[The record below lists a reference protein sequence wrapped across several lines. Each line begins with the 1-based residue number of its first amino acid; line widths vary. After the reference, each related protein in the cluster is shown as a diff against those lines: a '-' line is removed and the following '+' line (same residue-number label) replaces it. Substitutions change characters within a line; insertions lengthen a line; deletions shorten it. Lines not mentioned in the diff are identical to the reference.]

1 MNIVETLTSGIQFEV
16 KISQLFKRILAAQKE
31 QPEGEAIWK
40 EIFAQKEKAIR
51 ILKQALHGV
60 EGQSPNA
67 SRIKLLP
74 AREMEEGL
82 AWIFK
87 SEKELTAAGLV
98 PAALVKLIP
107 QIAAFELKL
116 IYAPL
121 LKIYNL
127 QFVKGDPQL
136 ISLLTRHFQS
146 LNSYLK
152 KHHAPSLNALA
163 KDYPFLVKKENE
175 NRGFSEND
183 LYQDLTTR
191 KKSVTLR
198 LKDGTFFSGKI
209 NSFDHFSL
217 QCLPLEG
224 SDDPMTT
231 LFLKESILS
240 LQIHD

>member
-1 MNIVETLTSGIQFEV
+1 MNIVETVTVGIQFEV
-16 KISQLFKRILAAQKE
+16 KASQLFKRVLAAQKE
-31 QPEGEAIWK
+31 QPEGEALWK
-40 EIFAQKEKAIR
+40 EILAQKEKEIR

-60 EGQSPNA
+60 EGQGPNA
-67 SRIKLLP
+67 FRTKLVP

-82 AWIFK
+82 AWILK
-87 SEKELTAAGLV
+87 TEKELTPADFV
-98 PAALVKLIP
+98 PATLVKLIP
-107 QIAAFELKL
+107 RIASFELKL

-121 LKIYNL
+121 LKVYDL
-127 QFVKGDPQL
+127 QFIKRDPQL
-136 ISLLTRHFQS
+136 TSLLNRHFQS
-146 LNSYLK
+146 LNSFLR
-152 KHHAPSLNALA
+152 KHRAPSLNALA
-163 KDYPFLVKKENE
+163 NDYPFLAKIADEK
-175 NRGFSEND
+175 RGFSEND

-224 SDDPMTT
+224 GDNPMAT
-231 LFLKESILS
+231 LFLKEAILT